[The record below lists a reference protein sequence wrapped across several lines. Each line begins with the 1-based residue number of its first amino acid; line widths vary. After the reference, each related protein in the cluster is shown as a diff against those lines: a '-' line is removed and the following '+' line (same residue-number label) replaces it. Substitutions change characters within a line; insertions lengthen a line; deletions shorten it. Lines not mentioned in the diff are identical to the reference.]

1 MLVDVV
7 VVDVLADAAALVG
20 AGADAV
26 EDEDDDEDEDD
37 AGAAGDPELHAAT
50 SNERP
55 IPPPSFNA

>member
-20 AGADAV
+20 AGAAAV
-26 EDEDDDEDEDD
+26 EAEDEDEDD
-37 AGAAGDPELHAAT
+37 AGAAGVPELHAAT

-55 IPPPSFNA
+55 IPPPNFNA